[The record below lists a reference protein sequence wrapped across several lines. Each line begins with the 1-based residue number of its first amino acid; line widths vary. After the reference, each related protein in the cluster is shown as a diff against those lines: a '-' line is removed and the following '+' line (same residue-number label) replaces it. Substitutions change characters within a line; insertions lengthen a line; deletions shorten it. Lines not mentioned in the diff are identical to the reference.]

1 MATSIIIGEEESKTT
16 TEYNHALVRMATVK
30 TSTNN
35 MCYGG
40 CAEKRTLLHWCWEW
54 QLGTATVED
63 SVQVPET
70 MKKIMKLEYSLTP
83 YTK

>member
-1 MATSIIIGEEESKTT
+1 MSTSIIIGEEESKTT
-16 TEYNHALVRMATVK
+16 TKYNHALVRMATVK
-30 TSTNN
+30 TSTN
-35 MCYGG
+35 MCYRG
-40 CAEKRTLLHWCWEW
+40 CAEKRILLHWCWEW

-70 MKKIMKLEYSLTP
+70 MKKIMKLDYSLTP